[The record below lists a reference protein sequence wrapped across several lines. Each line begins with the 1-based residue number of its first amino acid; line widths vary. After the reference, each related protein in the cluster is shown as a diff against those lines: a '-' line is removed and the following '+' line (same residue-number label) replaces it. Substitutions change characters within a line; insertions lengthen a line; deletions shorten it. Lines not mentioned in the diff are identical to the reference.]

1 MNTQRTWV
9 VISGITG
16 LLGVAFGAFGAHILK
31 PQLSADMM
39 ETFRTGVQY
48 QLIHSVVMLSVAL
61 SGIQKYLK
69 AEIFFLAGVI
79 LFSFTLY
86 LYSLTNIKLFA
97 MITPVGGVFFL
108 TGWIMII
115 IKALRQD

>member
-1 MNTQRTWV
+1 MNTQRTWII
-9 VISGITG
+9 ISGITG

-31 PQLSADMM
+31 PQLSTEMM
-39 ETFRTGVQY
+39 EIFSTGVQY

-79 LFSFTLY
+79 LFSFSLY
-86 LYSLTNIKLFA
+86 LYSLTDIKFFA

-115 IKALRQD
+115 LKALRQD